1 MIKLPKVPRLGLL
14 RTGEWPALIYLSLN
28 YNSPGSVAG
37 WAIPSATD
45 IAFALCILTLA
56 GKGIAPSIKI
66 FLLAIAIFDD
76 LGAILVI
83 AAFYSSG
90 LAVLPLLLAAF
101 GMAILFVLNR
111 RNHSSSRRH
120 QGEQYLVA
128 PRKKSFPHFPLQLKA
143 NDEEEKNH
151 QDIFD
156 PSFERLRRC

>member
-1 MIKLPKVPRLGLL
+1 MREGFLSRRDQVLLPLVAAAGGMIA
-14 RTGEWPALIYLSLN
+14 PALIYLSLN

-111 RNHSSSRRH
+111 RNVTALAP
-120 QGEQYLVA
+120 YLLIGVYLWFAGGPAWA
-128 PRKKSFPHFPLQLKA
+128 PLA
-143 NDEEEKNH
+143 
-151 QDIFD
+151 I
-156 PSFERLRRC
+156 